1 MEKQQKIL
9 VVDDEPINID
19 VLGGLLKQD
28 YRLIVAKNG
37 ERALKAAQSGN
48 PDLILLDIMMPDM
61 DGYEVCRRLKAD
73 ESTREIPVIFITA
86 MNQADDETLGFEL
99 GAADYITKPVSPPI
113 LKARVKTQ
121 LALTQNRKELQAA
134 YATIKTQKDRM
145 EAELNVGRDIQMS
158 MMPQDFPEGPGCES
172 FSLYARLEAARELGG
187 DFYDF
192 FFLDESKLC
201 FCVGD
206 VSGKGVPAALFMA
219 VTKTL
224 IKSAAA
230 GSQSTAAIL
239 TRVNDTLST
248 DNEGCM
254 FVTLFVAVCDVHTG
268 AVTYTNAG
276 HNPPYVVD
284 ANGDTLRLDARHG
297 PVAGAMEAVAYRED
311 TVVLKPGATLLLFT
325 DGVTEATSTS
335 SELFSET
342 RLVGLLGQ
350 SSPLGVEA
358 LVGSIVSSV
367 HAFEGDAEQAD
378 DITVL
383 AFRFNGEKRP
393 HSRPVSARK
402 IWQGLQ
408 ASDEV
413 IAWFETFADNHALDV
428 SMRRKVKLVL
438 DELVSNAI
446 TYAYPD
452 SKVGHIEAGLELG
465 HGELVITL
473 ADDGVP
479 FNPLQE
485 SRPDV
490 HRTVEQ
496 RDIGGVGIHLCRE
509 LMDDVSYQ
517 RSAERNIVTLKT
529 RLGQA

>member
-172 FSLYARLEAARELGG
+172 FSLYARLEAAR
-187 DFYDF
+187 F

-268 AVTYTNAG
+268 AVTS
-276 HNPPYVVD
+276 
-284 ANGDTLRLDARHG
+284 RHG

>member
-1 MEKQQKIL
+1 MGKQQKIL

-19 VLGGLLKQD
+19 VLTGLLKQD

-73 ESTREIPVIFITA
+73 ESTRDIPVIFITA
-86 MNQADDETLGFEL
+86 MIQDGDETLGFEL

-121 LALTQNRKELQAA
+121 LALTKSRKELQAA

-158 MMPQDFPEGPGCES
+158 MMPQDFPGESGGES

-192 FFLDESKLC
+192 FFLDASTLC

-224 IKSAAA
+224 IKSAA
-230 GSQSTAAIL
+230 GSSRSTAAIL
-239 TRVNDTLST
+239 TRVNKTLSA

-254 FVTLFVAVCDVHTG
+254 FVTLFVAVCDIHSG
-268 AVTYTNAG
+268 ELTYTNAG
-276 HNPPYVVD
+276 HNPPYVTGV
-284 ANGDTLRLDARHG
+284 NGNTVRLDTRHG
-297 PVAGAMEAVAYRED
+297 PVAGAMDGITYGENS
-311 TVVLKPGATLLLFT
+311 VLLRPGETLLVFT
-325 DGVTEATSTS
+325 DGVTEATSAS
-335 SELFSET
+335 GELFSEA
-342 RLVGLLGQ
+342 RLAGLLEQ
-350 SSPLGVEA
+350 SSQQEA
-358 LVGSIVSSV
+358 RSLVGSVMSGV

-383 AFRFNGEKRP
+383 AFRFHGEPRAD
-393 HSRPVSARK
+393 SRQASVRK
-402 IWQGLQ
+402 TWQSLQ
-408 ASDEV
+408 ASSQV
-413 IAWFETFADNHALDV
+413 IAWFEIFADAHALDV
-428 SMRRKVKLVL
+428 SIRRKVKLVF
-438 DELVSNAI
+438 DELLANVIA
-446 TYAYPD
+446 YAWPD
-452 SKVGHIEAGLELG
+452 SPVGAIEAELKLAR
-465 HGELVITL
+465 GELVITL
-473 ADDGVP
+473 ADDGAP
-479 FNPLQE
+479 FNPLQA
-485 SRPDV
+485 SWPDV
-490 HRTVEQ
+490 HRPLAE
-496 RDIGGVGIHLCRE
+496 RKPGGLGIHLTRE
-509 LMDDVSYQ
+509 LMDELSYQ
-517 RSAERNIVTLKT
+517 RKAGQNIVTLRT
-529 RLGQA
+529 RLDVT